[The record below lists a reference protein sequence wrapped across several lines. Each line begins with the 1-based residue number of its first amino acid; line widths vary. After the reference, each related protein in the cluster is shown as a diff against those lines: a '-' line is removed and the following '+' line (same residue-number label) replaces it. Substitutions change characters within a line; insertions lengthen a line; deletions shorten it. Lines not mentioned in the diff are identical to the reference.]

1 VDVVKVYTRRV
12 VAVAAAGVLA
22 GSLAS
27 CGDKTGGSAPQ
38 QTGEPPRQLTFK
50 VATTDTVTSLDPAGP
65 YEIGSRTLQANLYQT
80 LLTITG
86 DKPTPV
92 PDAADCQF
100 DAPTTY
106 TCSLKNGLTFPNGH
120 ELTSSDVKFSF
131 DRMLKLKT
139 SGGIAGLFGSIAT
152 ISTPDDLTAV
162 FTLKKPD
169 ARIPYLL
176 TTTAASIVDEE
187 VYPANK
193 LMPTKAVGS
202 GPYSL
207 TAYKPGASASLTK
220 FKAYKGP
227 RAAQNDGIDLTLL
240 PDSAALSNAVT
251 TGKADL
257 AFHGFGATDLD
268 KLRAGDKVQ
277 VVEAPSAEIRYF
289 SFHLKSAV
297 SRRPAVR
304 RAVAQ
309 LIDRSA
315 IAKKAYGDQ
324 VTPLYSVVPPGA
336 GGHVE
341 AFRTEYKEPN
351 KTAAAAILREGG
363 VTTPVPLTLGW
374 TPTRYGAG
382 AKAEVAELK
391 RQLDASGLFRVTLR
405 SVEWPRYQQLARSGA
420 FDLYH
425 SGWLPDYPDSDDY
438 LVPFVRDGG
447 LYQNGYKSQTAN
459 KLLDQEVAEQ
469 NQLKREQVL
478 EQAQSVIA
486 HDAPLVPSWQG
497 RLTVVAGKN
506 VENVEGTLNALS
518 FVTFSALKK

>member
-1 VDVVKVYTRRV
+1 LSKRRV
-12 VAVAAAGVLA
+12 VAIAAAGVLA
-22 GSLAS
+22 GLLAS

-38 QTGEPPRQLTFK
+38 QSGEPPRRLTFK
-50 VATTDTVTSLDPAGP
+50 VVTTDTVTSLDPAGP

-86 DKPTPV
+86 EKPTPV

-100 DAPTTY
+100 DAPTIY
-106 TCSLKNGLTFPNGH
+106 TCSLKSGLSFPNGH
-120 ELTSSDVKFSF
+120 PLTSSDVKFSF
-131 DRMLKLKT
+131 DRLMRLKT
-139 SGGIAGLFGSIAT
+139 PGGIAGLFGSIAT
-152 ISTPDDLTAV
+152 ISTPDELTAT

-169 ARIPYLL
+169 ARLPYLL

-193 LMPTKAVGS
+193 LLGAKAVGS
-202 GPYSL
+202 GPYEL
-207 TAYKPGASASLTK
+207 TAYTPGVSAALTK
-220 FKAYKGP
+220 FKRYKGP
-227 RAAQNDGIDLTLL
+227 RAAQNDGIDLTVVR
-240 PDSAALSNAVT
+240 DSAALSDAVT

-268 KLRAGDKVQ
+268 KLRTGGKVQ

-289 SFHLKSAV
+289 SFHFKSAT

-324 VTPLYSVVPPGA
+324 VTPLYSVVPPGF
-336 GGHVE
+336 GGHVD
-341 AFRTEYKEPN
+341 AFRAEYKEPN
-351 KTAAAAILREGG
+351 KTAAATILREGG

-382 AKAEVAELK
+382 AKAEVTELK

-405 SVEWPRYQQLARSGA
+405 SVPWPRYQQLARSGA

-438 LVPFVRDGG
+438 LAPFVREGAI
-447 LYQNGYKSQTAN
+447 YQNGYRSQTAS

-469 NQLKREQVL
+469 NQLEREQVL
-478 EQAQSVIA
+478 EQAQAVIA
-486 HDAPLVPSWQG
+486 HDAAVIPVWQG
-497 RLTVVAGKN
+497 RLTVVAGQEIKN
-506 VENVEGTLNALS
+506 PTSILNPLS
-518 FVTFSALKK
+518 YLTFSTLRK

>member
-1 VDVVKVYTRRV
+1 MVTLSKRRV
-12 VAVAAAGVLA
+12 VAVAVAGVLA

-38 QTGEPPRQLTFK
+38 QTGEPQRQLTFK

-100 DAPTTY
+100 DAPTIY
-106 TCSLKNGLTFPNGH
+106 TCSLKSGLSFPNGH
-120 ELTSSDVKFSF
+120 PLTSSDVKFSF
-131 DRMLKLKT
+131 DRMMRLKT
-139 SGGIAGLFGSIAT
+139 PGGIAGLFGSIAA
-152 ISTPDDLTAV
+152 ISTPDELTAT

-169 ARIPYLL
+169 ARLPYLL

-187 VYPANK
+187 IYPANK
-193 LMPTKAVGS
+193 LLGANAVGS
-202 GPYSL
+202 GPYEL
-207 TAYKPGASASLTK
+207 TAYKPGVSAALTK
-220 FKAYKGP
+220 FKKYKGP

-240 PDSAALSNAVT
+240 PDSAALSDAVT

-289 SFHLKSAV
+289 SFHFKSAI

-324 VTPLYSVVPPGA
+324 VTPLYSVVPPGF
-336 GGHVE
+336 GGHVD
-341 AFRTEYKEPN
+341 AFRAEYKEPS
-351 KTAAAAILREGG
+351 KAAAATILREGG
-363 VTTPVPLTLGW
+363 ITTPVPLTLGW

-382 AKAEVAELK
+382 AKAEVTELK

-405 SVEWPRYQQLARSGA
+405 SVPWPRYQQLARGGA

-438 LVPFVRDGG
+438 LVPFVREGAI
-447 LYQNGYKSQTAN
+447 YQNGYRSQTAN

-478 EQAQSVIA
+478 EQAQAVIA
-486 HDAPLVPSWQG
+486 HDAPVIPGWQG
-497 RLTVVAGKN
+497 RLTVVAGKEIKN
-506 VENVEGTLNALS
+506 PTSILNPLS
-518 FVTFSALKK
+518 YLTFSTLRK